1 VHLTFAGDPNIL
13 ILPEQALLFRA
24 QGMQVALVD
33 EHNRAHL
40 QNVGLG
46 QNLGLDV
53 QITSGLKPTDHVIA
67 NPPLGLLEG
76 QEVKIVQPVAGYQA
90 TSEQPA
96 KPWNNPPP
104 TLGQPR

>member
-1 VHLTFAGDPNIL
+1 
-13 ILPEQALLFRA
+13 
-24 QGMQVALVD
+24 LVD

-53 QITSGLKPTDHVIA
+53 QITSGLKPTDRVIA

-76 QEVKIVQPVAGYQA
+76 QEVKIVQPVAGYRPTSAPA
-90 TSEQPA
+90 T

-104 TLGQPR
+104 TLGQPQ